1 MAVPAA
7 GGPRERLFFDTDS
20 GLLIRYAYTVPSPVG
35 NNPIQGDFSDY
46 RDSGGGLKMPFTVI
60 ASSPS
65 YIFTVHLTQV
75 QTNVS
80 VDDSKFTKPVSIAP
94 AMPAAAPPAGQ

>member
-1 MAVPAA
+1 
-7 GGPRERLFFDTDS
+7 
-20 GLLIRYAYTVPSPVG
+20 
-35 NNPIQGDFSDY
+35 
-46 RDSGGGLKMPFTVI
+46 
-60 ASSPS
+60 
-65 YIFTVHLTQV
+65 VHLTQV